1 MEKIKE
7 YLRKYVYLV
16 VIAVALL
23 IAGTNYLI
31 YPMFIKK
38 NMNIVKVPVAVE
50 KISGATRIEETMI
63 TEMEI
68 IDGFL
73 PENVVTDKDK
83 LNGLYVKKG
92 AMVPS
97 NGFFYSDCLSNE
109 EQTLGTM
116 FSNLNENE
124 YAYNL
129 SCKSRWVENDNIR
142 VGQYI
147 NVYFVFNYLNS
158 QVYLPDENAKAT
170 PVQNVDI
177 KNVFGQLAEN
187 VRVLALSSDKTT
199 ITLAL
204 TEEQIAQINLAEQF
218 LESTRIN
225 NQNMGEIIPMIY
237 FNSNMTQDHNTEY
250 YDIDKT
256 INWIMSKS
264 EIIKK
269 ELQIDDM
276 QIQNDIIA
284 PENTVKE

>member
-73 PENVVTDKDK
+73 PGNVVTDKDK

-124 YAYNL
+124 YAYNIG
-129 SCKSRWVENDNIR
+129 CKSRWVENDNIR

-147 NVYFVFNYLNS
+147 NIYFAFNYPEQINMSDDKTKTVS
-158 QVYLPDENAKAT
+158 QSS
-170 PVQNVDI
+170 VDI